1 MNGMIKKE
9 PINVVDYPALFFCF
23 GKEMLV
29 LDEFE
34 KKYWKG

>member
-1 MNGMIKKE
+1 MLSII
-9 PINVVDYPALFFCF
+9 PLFFFCF